1 MTNQHPI
8 VTFLV
13 IGIGVGI
20 GSYAMRR
27 LLGNTINPPPQYEQQ
42 YQYTHQRTTVINNAQ
57 PTNVQ
62 EPDSMNFISFN
73 FFRDV

>member
-8 VTFLV
+8 LTFLV

-27 LLGNTINPPPQYEQQ
+27 LLGNRINPPPQYEQQ
-42 YQYTHQRTTVINNAQ
+42 YQYSHQKTTVLSNPQANNI
-57 PTNVQ
+57 Q
-62 EPDSMNFISFN
+62 EPDSMNI
-73 FFRDV
+73 